1 MKEIRL
7 LKPDD
12 IEVRIQSVNKGGA
25 RLLLY
30 KNARVDM
37 NILDETFGPMNWQR
51 SHSRDNQNCTV
62 SVWDDDK
69 GQWVAKED
77 TGTESFTEKEK
88 GLASDSFKR
97 ACFNW
102 GIGREL
108 YTAPDIFVFRN
119 DLKKFQEKGQG
130 FVCYDR
136 FVVTDIK
143 YNGRTIEEVRI
154 RNEDTGKEI
163 AFGTDPK
170 PKREYKPKPPD
181 QTGDKVTESHIELL
195 KKTAD
200 KKQVNLGLVLAMA
213 GVSSLEG
220 ITKEEYNEV
229 VKVLRGM

>member
-12 IEVRIQSVNKGGA
+12 VEVRIQSVNKGGA

-51 SHSRDNQNCTV
+51 HHSRDNQNCTV
-62 SVWDDDK
+62 SVWDEEK
-69 GQWVAKED
+69 REWVSKED

-102 GIGREL
+102 GVGREL

-119 DLKKFQEKGQG
+119 DLKTHKEKGQG
-130 FVCYDR
+130 FICYDR

-143 YNGRTIEEVRI
+143 YNGRAIVEVII

-163 AFGTDPK
+163 AFGNTPK
-170 PKREYKPKPPD
+170 PRTEYKTKPPD
-181 QTGDKVTESHIELL
+181 QTGNKVTESHIELL

-200 KKQVNLGLVLAMA
+200 KKKVSLGMALAMA
-213 GVSSLEG
+213 GVSTLEG

>member
-12 IEVRIQSVNKGGA
+12 IEVRIQSANKGGA

-62 SVWDDDK
+62 SVWDDEK
-69 GQWVAKED
+69 KQWVDKED

-143 YNGRTIEEVRI
+143 YNGRTIEEVII
-154 RNEDTGKEI
+154 RNEETGKEI
-163 AFGTDPK
+163 AFGNAPK
-170 PKREYKPKPPD
+170 PRTEYKPKPPD

-200 KKQVNLGLVLAMA
+200 KKQVSLGLALAMA
-213 GVSSLEG
+213 GVSSLDG